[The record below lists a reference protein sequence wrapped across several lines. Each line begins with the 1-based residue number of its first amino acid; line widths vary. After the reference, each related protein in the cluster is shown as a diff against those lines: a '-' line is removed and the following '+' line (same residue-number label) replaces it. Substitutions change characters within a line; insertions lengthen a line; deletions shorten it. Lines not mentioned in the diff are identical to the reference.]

1 MHSVSVCA
9 VCSGTGSKPCS
20 SDRWIRMPCSE
31 RNRLKVEEVWQEV
44 EQLGCIQT
52 KLHTAPSA
60 LNCHCSKHSYI
71 RLCGQ
76 WCVVYKV
83 NGTSTIIKLA
93 YVRSQKRTQ
102 AEQEIRELSRVC
114 HFLLLTCCAHAEHTT
129 NVHHSITLVLD
140 LTSKI
145 PILCD

>member
-1 MHSVSVCA
+1 MAGGGAARLHS
-9 VCSGTGSKPCS
+9 
-20 SDRWIRMPCSE
+20 D
-31 RNRLKVEEVWQEV
+31 
-44 EQLGCIQT
+44 QT
-52 KLHTAPSA
+52 AHIALSA

-76 WCVVYKV
+76 WCVVDKV

-93 YVRSQKRTQ
+93 CVRSQKRTQ

-140 LTSKI
+140 PTSKI
-145 PILCD
+145 PILCDCAIVMTYVQGVG